1 MLTGRHGG
9 KLPFMKTNRAAAVLV
24 ILTLSS
30 ATFLGLAAQPPGDA
44 SIPLPAAVEA
54 ERLALLE
61 AELARHDALYF
72 REGAPEI
79 TDREYDLLKAEWEEL
94 RARQGSRSSLSGER
108 VSAGKRPLDPGENS
122 LQHRVPM
129 LSLKKVHDGGDL
141 RAFHGRVE
149 EACPGKDPGFVL
161 EPKYDGVAVSLIYEN
176 GVFQRA
182 LSRGDGNRGE
192 DLTRHLLAVGGFP
205 LLLGTGKE
213 VEVPAP
219 EHLEL
224 RGEVF
229 VPKAVFRRRNLELEE
244 RGEAAYATPRSL
256 AAGSLQTGDPDEA
269 KRRGLRLVLFG
280 AGAWEPAASRP
291 ESQTAFLARLEAWK
305 MPVPP
310 HVLHRGEAA
319 DLHEAA
325 SRMAET
331 LNEADIPTDGIVV
344 KVNALACQRR
354 LGTGSAFPNWAV
366 ACKFPGPT
374 GETRLAQIRFQV
386 GRSGLLT
393 PVAEVDPLEL
403 GGRTVARIS
412 LYTAGYIRARD
423 LRDGDRVRVELA
435 GDSIPVMGPVLKE
448 DRLHD
453 SVPFAIPETCPVC
466 GGLLEERGE
475 RLYCPSPDCSG
486 KRLKQLHHF
495 ARSVGIGQL
504 GEARLEALLEAS
516 LIEGPAD
523 FYHLHHH
530 QEELHHLLGEGIAK
544 QVLEGISASR
554 SVEPWRVLT
563 GLGIPGIGAATARR
577 IMGIHGSFGNLV
589 EALPREDGQSRS
601 HLSGKTLLS
610 LLAYGRSES
619 GKETLERLSRVL
631 SEQP

>member
-1 MLTGRHGG
+1 
-9 KLPFMKTNRAAAVLV
+9 MKTNQAAAVLV
-24 ILTLSS
+24 VLALSL
-30 ATFLGLAAQPPGDA
+30 ATFTGLAAEPPGDA

-61 AELARHDALYF
+61 AELARHDTLYF

-94 RARQGSRSSLSGER
+94 RARQGSRSTPSGES
-108 VSAGKRPLDPGENS
+108 VSGRQLLLDPGENS
-122 LQHRVPM
+122 LRHRVPM
-129 LSLKKVHDGGDL
+129 LSLKKVHDAGDL

-149 EACPGKDPGFVL
+149 EACPGMDPGFVL
-161 EPKYDGVAVSLIYEN
+161 EPKYDGVAVSLIYKN
-176 GVFQRA
+176 GVFCRA

-192 DLTRHLLAVGGFP
+192 DLTGHLLAVGGFP
-205 LLLGTGKE
+205 LLLGTGKDA
-213 VEVPAP
+213 EVPVP

-244 RGEAAYATPRSL
+244 GGEATYATPRSL
-256 AAGSLQTGDPDEA
+256 ASGSLQSGDPDEA

-280 AGAWEPAASRP
+280 AGAWEPPVSRP
-291 ESQTAFLARLEAWK
+291 QSQTAFLARLKDWK
-305 MPVPP
+305 MPLPP

-319 DLHEAA
+319 GLHAA
-325 SRMAET
+325 VSRMAET
-331 LNEADIPTDGIVV
+331 LSEADIPTDGIVV
-344 KVNALACQRR
+344 KVNALACQRQ
-354 LGTGSAFPNWAV
+354 LGTGSAFPNWSV

-423 LRDGDRVRVELA
+423 LREGDRVRVELA
-435 GDSIPVMGPVLKE
+435 GDSIPVIEDVLKE
-448 DRLHD
+448 HRLHD
-453 SVPFAIPETCPVC
+453 SVPFAIPETCPAC
-466 GGLLEERGE
+466 GGLLEKRGG
-475 RLYCPSPDCSG
+475 RLYCRSPDCPG

-504 GEARLEALLEAS
+504 GEARLGALLEAS
-516 LIEGPAD
+516 LIDGPAD
-523 FYHLHHH
+523 FYHLNHHL
-530 QEELHHLLGEGIAK
+530 EELNHLLGEGIAK
-544 QVLEGISASR
+544 QVLEDISASR
-554 SVEPWRVLT
+554 SVEPWRVLK
-563 GLGIPGIGAATARR
+563 GLGIPGIGSATARR
-577 IMGIHGSFGNLV
+577 MMEVLGSFGNLV
-589 EALPREDGQSRS
+589 EALPREDGRATWN
-601 HLSGKTLLS
+601 LPEKTLLS
-610 LLAYGRSES
+610 LLAFGRSES
-619 GKETLERLSRVL
+619 GKDTLERLSRVL
-631 SEQP
+631 SQKP